1 MADMGP
7 PALTAV
13 LHLIRVLADRGL
25 LSPNEIENLYAATID
40 VVAEQDAD
48 YVQKQLDPIFVEIRQ
63 HAQTRWSGHNDPE
76 DLT

>member
-1 MADMGP
+1 MGP

-63 HAQTRWSGHNDPE
+63 HAQARWSGHNDPE